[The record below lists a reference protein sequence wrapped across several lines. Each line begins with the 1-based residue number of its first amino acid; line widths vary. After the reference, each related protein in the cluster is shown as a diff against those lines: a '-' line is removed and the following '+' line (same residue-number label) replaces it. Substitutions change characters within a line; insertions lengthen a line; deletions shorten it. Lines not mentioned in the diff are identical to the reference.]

1 MSDRLEAIADRYK
14 RQVAGR
20 YRPAGTDELGK
31 IPPGPCHSSPKLDG
45 ELWLAELD
53 RGAATLFAR
62 GRRRLEATPL
72 LRELAA
78 ASKKLDH
85 SVVVAGELHVPRE
98 GTRPRVGDV
107 ASAIAG
113 DGFDRLAFHLFDVVE
128 ADGKAAPGA
137 YAERLAMLRDAFP
150 DGRQVQV
157 VETECLDGTGEL
169 PARVAKWI
177 DSGNAEGL
185 IVRAASGEIFKVKP
199 SFPIDATVIAFTTRA
214 ADPDQVRSVLL
225 GLVRPDGL
233 TVAVGACGNFPGE
246 SQRRNLLA
254 MLRPLECESGFR
266 HSSSDGSLYRFVK
279 PNLVIEVSCSD
290 LQFEDSNGDAIRR
303 WVLTHDAGSWQ
314 PVAEVPAASL
324 MHPVMLRA
332 RHDKQADSTDARF
345 AQLEERM
352 PPALLQAPAEATELP
367 QSTMILRRVWT
378 KAGKGGLAVRKVL
391 VWRTGKED
399 AWPGWPEWVVHFTD
413 YSPGR
418 KTPLDRT
425 LRTAVSETDA
435 LKVAE
440 ALIEQ
445 NIKKGWESK
454 E

>member
-1 MSDRLEAIADRYK
+1 
-14 RQVAGR
+14 
-20 YRPAGTDELGK
+20 
-31 IPPGPCHSSPKLDG
+31 
-45 ELWLAELD
+45 
-53 RGAATLFAR
+53 
-62 GRRRLEATPL
+62 
-72 LRELAA
+72 
-78 ASKKLDH
+78 
-85 SVVVAGELHVPRE
+85 
-98 GTRPRVGDV
+98 
-107 ASAIAG
+107 
-113 DGFDRLAFHLFDVVE
+113 
-128 ADGKAAPGA
+128 
-137 YAERLAMLRDAFP
+137 
-150 DGRQVQV
+150 
-157 VETECLDGTGEL
+157 
-169 PARVAKWI
+169 
-177 DSGNAEGL
+177 
-185 IVRAASGEIFKVKP
+185 
-199 SFPIDATVIAFTTRA
+199 
-214 ADPDQVRSVLL
+214 
-225 GLVRPDGL
+225 
-233 TVAVGACGNFPGE
+233 
-246 SQRRNLLA
+246 
-254 MLRPLECESGFR
+254 
-266 HSSSDGSLYRFVK
+266 
-279 PNLVIEVSCSD
+279 
-290 LQFEDSNGDAIRR
+290 
-303 WVLTHDAGSWQ
+303 
-314 PVAEVPAASL
+314 VPAASL